1 MRRMIVALAALA
13 LVVGLAGCG
22 ADSPKDVYQKMWDAA
37 EAGKREKC
45 LSCFSSATRQTIG
58 ELEQLAQDLA
68 GDQAQAARP
77 IDRIMAEAK
86 TTVLEIGEQKISGD
100 RATLVVT
107 INGKA
112 RPTRFIREDGAWKID
127 LSEEL
132 AKAKQALGF
141 LKQLKG
147 FKDAIDKRKKK

>member
-1 MRRMIVALAALA
+1 MRRMIVALAALV

-45 LSCFSSATRQTIG
+45 LSCFSTATRQI
-58 ELEQLAQDLA
+58 
-68 GDQAQAARP
+68 
-77 IDRIMAEAK
+77 
-86 TTVLEIGEQKISGD
+86 IGEQKISGD

-112 RPTRFIREDGAWKID
+112 RPTKFVRENGAWKID

-141 LKQLKG
+141 LQKFKG
-147 FKDAIDKRKKK
+147 LKDAIDKRKKGQ